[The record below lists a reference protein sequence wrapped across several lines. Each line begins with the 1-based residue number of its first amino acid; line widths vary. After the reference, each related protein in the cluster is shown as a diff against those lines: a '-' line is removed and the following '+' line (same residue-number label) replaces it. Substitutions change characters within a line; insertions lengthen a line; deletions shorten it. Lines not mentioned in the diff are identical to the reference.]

1 MLTLS
6 LYPDAASG
14 ARGDALMSLDVTR
27 QRFLAAWRH
36 AVLHLPADIIALEIA
51 GTTTAMRALAALEG
65 RLDDL
70 G

>member
-1 MLTLS
+1 
-6 LYPDAASG
+6 
-14 ARGDALMSLDVTR
+14 MSLDVTR